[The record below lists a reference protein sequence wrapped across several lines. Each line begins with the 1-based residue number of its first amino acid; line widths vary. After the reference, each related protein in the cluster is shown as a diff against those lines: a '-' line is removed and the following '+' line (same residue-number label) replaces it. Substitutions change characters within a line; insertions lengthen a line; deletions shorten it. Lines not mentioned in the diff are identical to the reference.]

1 MSDNDELLQDE
12 DQDQTSLVRLM
23 TGEYV
28 IGVIDEEL
36 SEEFGMMTMLNPC
49 LINFIEDATKV
60 RISHYNRLSRGNYV
74 LFTDNAIMQFESP
87 STPLLKL
94 YIEFVTGEEAPEP
107 QYLTEDDEGE
117 EASKK
122 EKRVLH

>member
-12 DQDQTSLVRLM
+12 DQDQTSIVRLM

-28 IGVIDEEL
+28 IGVIDEGL
-36 SEEFGMMTMLNPC
+36 SEVFGMMTMLNPC

-60 RISHYNRLSRGNYV
+60 RISHYNRLSRGDYV
-74 LFTDNAIMQFESP
+74 IFTDNAIMQFESP
-87 STPLLKL
+87 STPLLKQ
-94 YIEFVTGEEAPEP
+94 YIEFVTGEKAPEP

-117 EASKK
+117 EAPKK

>member
-1 MSDNDELLQDE
+1 MSDNDELFQE
-12 DQDQTSLVRLM
+12 EVPDQTSLVRLM

-107 QYLTEDDEGE
+107 QYLTEDDE
-117 EASKK
+117 APKK